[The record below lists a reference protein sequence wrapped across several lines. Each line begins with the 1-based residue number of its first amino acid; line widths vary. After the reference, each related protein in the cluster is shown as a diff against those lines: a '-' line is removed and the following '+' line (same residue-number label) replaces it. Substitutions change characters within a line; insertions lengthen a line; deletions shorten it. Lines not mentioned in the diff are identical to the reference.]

1 MSARH
6 LAGRRTGRGLPGR
19 LPEGETLLWQGA
31 PDARTLLVRVFHLR
45 FVGAYFALLI
55 AASALVAAR
64 HGAPM
69 HGVMLVVLHRAY
81 LAAALFALAG
91 TYAWAIQ
98 RSTTYSITSSRVV
111 VSAGL
116 ALPISFNLPFA
127 SVQEAGLRRY
137 ANGCGD
143 LTLRLLPDARLSY
156 FVLWPHARPWRMGRA
171 EPMLRCIPDAAGA
184 SAILARA
191 LADHA
196 QAHPAPAT
204 APTREVRLANPTMR
218 ARMARA

>member
-6 LAGRRTGRGLPGR
+6 HAARRTGPGLPGR

-55 AASALVAAR
+55 AASAVTAAR
-64 HGAPM
+64 HGASA
-69 HGVMLVVLHRAY
+69 HAVALVVLHRAY
-81 LAAALFALAG
+81 LAAAVFALAG
-91 TYAWAIQ
+91 AYAWAIQ
-98 RSTTYSITSSRVV
+98 RSTTYSITNNRVV

-127 SVQEAGLRRY
+127 GVAAAGLRTY
-137 ANGCGD
+137 PNNTGD
-143 LTLRLLPDARLSY
+143 LTLRMLPSEKLSY
-156 FVLWPHARPWRMGRA
+156 FVLWPHARPWRMA
-171 EPMLRCIPDAAGA
+171 QTEPMLRCIPDAAKV
-184 SAILARA
+184 SAILAQA
-191 LADHA
+191 LADHV
-196 QAHPAPAT
+196 QAHPVVTAAPK
-204 APTREVRLANPTMR
+204 REVRLAKSPMH

>member
-6 LAGRRTGRGLPGR
+6 LAGRRAASGLPGR
-19 LPEGETLLWQGA
+19 LPQGETLLWQGA

-45 FVGAYFALLI
+45 FIGAYFALLI
-55 AASALVAAR
+55 IASAITAAR
-64 HGAPM
+64 HGASA
-69 HGVMLVVLHRAY
+69 HAVSLVVLHRAY

-91 TYAWAIQ
+91 AYAWAIQ
-98 RSTTYSITSSRVV
+98 RSTTYTITDKRVV

-127 SVQEAGLRRY
+127 GVEAAGLRVY
-137 ANGCGD
+137 ANRAGD
-143 LTLRLLPDARLSY
+143 LTLRMVPGEKLSY
-156 FVLWPHARPWRMGRA
+156 FVLWPHARPWRMART
-171 EPMLRCIPDAAGA
+171 EPMLRCIADAAEV
-184 SAILARA
+184 SAILAQA

-196 QAHPAPAT
+196 QANPASEMPAK
-204 APTREVRLANPTMR
+204 REVRLAKSPMH